1 VKKNFLK
8 KKKPQTE
15 RPLGEN
21 LIKKEEE
28 EEAEEK

>member
-1 VKKNFLK
+1 VKKFFEEK
-8 KKKPQTE
+8 KSHRQ